1 MRGTIGNFVIEILG
15 AFVVWAFK
23 GFKGTISDEM
33 SGPHESNF
41 KTWRN
46 FLITIIVVL
55 LVVAVIEK
63 LQKPENETG
72 TYKIEIIN
80 KNK

>member
-1 MRGTIGNFVIEILG
+1 MRGTIGNFVIEIIG
-15 AFVVWAFK
+15 AFVVWALK
-23 GFKGTISDEM
+23 GFKGAISDEM
-33 SGPHESNF
+33 SGPHESNI

-55 LVVAVIEK
+55 LVVVVIGK
-63 LQKPENETG
+63 LQKPANETG